1 MKLTKNFT
9 SEEFEASATAKVN
22 KIDNTIPSHL
32 RDYVAKLAEQ
42 LQVIRDY
49 WGAPIIIDSG
59 YRCPKLNKL
68 VKGASNSDH
77 LYACAVDIHT
87 KEDTKAKNKEL
98 FNLII
103 SLVKLNKVSFRQ
115 IINEYDYNWIHLSI
129 NNEFNKF
136 KDNQVVNVK

>member
-9 SEEFEASATAKVN
+9 SEEFEVSATAKAN
-22 KIDNTIPSHL
+22 KIDNTVPSHL

-49 WGAPIIIDSG
+49 WNAPIIITSG
-59 YRCPKLNKL
+59 YRCQKLNKL
-68 VKGASNSDH
+68 VGGASNSDH
-77 LYACAVDIHT
+77 LYGAAVDIHT
-87 KEDTKAKNKEL
+87 KENSKSKNKEL
-98 FNLII
+98 FNLIL
-103 SLVKLNKVSFRQ
+103 SLVKLKKVSFRQ
-115 IINEYDYNWIHLSI
+115 IINEYDYNWIHVSI

>member
-1 MKLTKNFT
+1 MKLTSNFT
-9 SEEFEASATAKVN
+9 SEEFEVSDTAKV
-22 KIDNTIPSHL
+22 KGIDNTVPSHL

-77 LYACAVDIHT
+77 LYGAAVDIHT
-87 KEDTKAKNKEL
+87 KEDTKTKNKEL
-98 FNLII
+98 FNLIL
-103 SLVKLNKVSFRQ
+103 SLVKLKKVSFRQ
-115 IINEYDYNWIHLSI
+115 IINEYDYKWIHLSI

-136 KDNQVVNVK
+136 KDNQLVNVK